1 MTTATETLNGVAKLI
16 QSGKLD
22 RAAKTLEG
30 TTETDDNRAEL
41 TFLRGY
47 LAEMS
52 FDRAT
57 ALDTYLAMTESH
69 PDHVEATF
77 RAAFLCDQHGDDD
90 KAIELYER
98 CAEQDP
104 VHVNALINLSVLYE
118 EHGRLDM
125 AERCLGAVLDEH
137 PDHFRARHLLK
148 SVKSSHT
155 MVFDEHSQQEQERHY
170 AVLDMPVGDFE
181 LSVRSRNCL
190 RQMNIATL
198 GDLLKTTE
206 AELLSYKNFGDTS
219 LTEIKALLAQ
229 KNLHLGQSLPTAG
242 VSMVGGTAPAMG
254 QDSLHSSRSVSE
266 LELSVRSRKALQ
278 RLGTATLGEL
288 CERSESELMTIKNFG
303 LTSLT
308 EIKRELAKQGLS
320 LRQAGD

>member
-1 MTTATETLNGVAKLI
+1 MTTATETLGGVAKLI
-16 QSGKLD
+16 RSGKLK
-22 RAAKTLEG
+22 RAG
-30 TTETDDNRAEL
+30 TTLDGTKETDDNRAEL
-41 TFLRGY
+41 MFLRAY

-52 FDRAT
+52 FDRST
-57 ALDTYLAMTESH
+57 ALDAYMTLLESY

-77 RAAFLCDQHGDDD
+77 RAAYLCDQQGDDD

-98 CAEQDP
+98 CAAQDP

-118 EHGRLDM
+118 ERGRLDI
-125 AERCLGAVLDEH
+125 AERCLGSVLDEH

-148 SVKSSHT
+148 SVKSSYT

-219 LTEIKALLAQ
+219 LTEIKALLLQ
-229 KNLHLGQSLPTAG
+229 KNLHLGQSLPTPSMSSGAG
-242 VSMVGGTAPAMG
+242 GALTTG
-254 QDSLHSSRSVSE
+254 QDSLYSVRSVSE

-308 EIKRELAKQGLS
+308 EIKRELTKLGLS
-320 LRQAGD
+320 LRSMGD